1 MKISDNIEILEN
13 HNLARYTTIGIG
25 GNADYFI
32 KIRSKPDLYAAT
44 EWAVQN
50 NLPVTVIGRGSKVL
64 ISDKGIR
71 GVVLQLVGMDS
82 MVIEGRYV
90 YAEAG
95 ASLVRLANLTV
106 SQGLRGLEW
115 AIGIPASVGGAILM
129 NAGAYDGS
137 ISDCILEVEVF
148 NGKSFEKLNYEQCLF
163 DYRHSVFM
171 ERPELIIVSA
181 KMGLVPDTRER
192 LEQKVKLYQQKRIS
206 SQPVGG
212 RTCGSTFKKMK
223 DVSPGEILD
232 KAGQKG
238 YSIGGAMIS
247 PAHANFIIN
256 NGNATC
262 QDVLMLIE
270 YMQEIIFDNTGTIPE
285 LEIRLLGEF

>member
-1 MKISDNIEILEN
+1 MKISNNIEILEN
-13 HNLARYTTIGIG
+13 ENLAKYTTIGIG

-32 KIRSKPDLYAAT
+32 QIRSKPDLYEAS
-44 EWAVQN
+44 EWATQN
-50 NLPVTVIGRGSKVL
+50 NLPITVIGRGSKVL

-82 MVIEGRYV
+82 MVIEDRFV

-95 ASLVRLANLTV
+95 ASLIRLANLTV

-115 AIGIPASVGGAILM
+115 AIGIPASVGGAIMM

-148 NGKSFEKLNYEQCLF
+148 NGVGFEKLKYEQCLF
-163 DYRHSVFM
+163 DYRHSIFM
-171 ERPELIIVSA
+171 DKPELIIASA
-181 KMGLVPDTRER
+181 KMGLVPDTKER
-192 LEQKVKLYQQKRIS
+192 LEQKVKSYHQKRIS
-206 SQPVGG
+206 SQPVGK
-212 RTCGSTFKKMK
+212 TCGSTFKKMK
-223 DVSPGEILD
+223 DISPGEALD

-238 YSIGGAMIS
+238 YTIGGAMIS
-247 PAHANFIIN
+247 TAHANFIIN
-256 NGNATC
+256 KGNATC

-270 YMQEIIFDNTGTIPE
+270 YMQEIIFDNTGTMPE

>member
-1 MKISDNIEILEN
+1 MKRPDNIEIFEN
-13 HNLARYTTIGIG
+13 ENLAKYTTIGIG

-32 KIRSKPDLYAAT
+32 KIRSKPDLYEAF
-44 EWAVQN
+44 EWATQN
-50 NLPVTVIGRGSKVL
+50 NLPITVIGRGSKVL

-82 MVIEGRYV
+82 MVIEGRFA

-95 ASLVRLANLTV
+95 ASLIRLANLTV

-115 AIGIPASVGGAILM
+115 AIGIPASLGGAITM

-137 ISDCILEVEVF
+137 ISDCIIEVEVF
-148 NGKSFEKLNYEQCLF
+148 DSTGFKKLNNEQCLF
-163 DYRHSVFM
+163 DYRHSIFM
-171 ERPELIIVSA
+171 DKPELIIASA
-181 KMGLVPDTRER
+181 KMGLVPDTKER
-192 LEQKVKLYQQKRIS
+192 LEQKVKTYQQKRMT

-212 RTCGSTFKKMK
+212 RTCGSTFKKLK
-223 DVSPGEILD
+223 DSSPGEILD
-232 KAGQKG
+232 KAGKKG

-256 NGNATC
+256 KGNATC
-262 QDVLMLIE
+262 QEVLMLIE
-270 YMQEIIFDNTGTIPE
+270 YMQEIIFDNTGTLPE
-285 LEIRLLGEF
+285 LEIRILGEF